1 MKSYQKMLFPL
12 LLCSVL
18 CGCSFS
24 GNGQQESSGTSSE
37 PQESSSGESSGESS
51 AAPVAVAQPELDANM
66 PMIAIETV
74 SRDPGVMDFI
84 TKPVARHVA
93 QMIATWTPRYVM
105 PPEPYYEDCQVC
117 LFDPKATDAAVPAEA
132 KVKVRGNWTT
142 NYDKK
147 PLKIRFAEK
156 NNLAGLAGGEAFKNW
171 LLLAEYKDG
180 SMLRD
185 KTALAVS
192 REILGAD
199 GLYASD
205 STLTEVT
212 VNGEYWGV
220 YLLTEPISV
229 GKHHVNITEP
239 EKDYEGTDI
248 GYLLEFDGY
257 FYNEEPLHQFHVDY
271 ADNAP
276 LRSYDGGE
284 GKRTMKCLPESKN
297 DDKNDIGMT
306 IKSEIYSQKQ
316 HDFIADYVSNVYKIM
331 YAAAYENKAYQFNA
345 DYTAISETDALT
357 PQQAVEKVVNV
368 DSLADAY
375 IIAELTCD
383 ADIYWSSFYMDVD
396 FGPDGD
402 KRLTFEA
409 PWDFDSA
416 MGNKDRCTD
425 GTGFYAGSIVPDVD
439 SFVYETINPWLAV
452 LMFEDWYQ
460 EVIREKWTRA
470 YENGVFSRA
479 IEQIDRDK
487 EMYAEAFDRNY
498 GKWNNIIKNDSFK
511 QELSRP
517 ARNCKTQAEAADFLA
532 DWLTKRVD
540 FMNDAWHS

>member
-1 MKSYQKMLFPL
+1 MKSYQKLLLPL
-12 LLCSVL
+12 LLCTVL
-18 CGCSFS
+18 CGCSFG
-24 GNGQQESSGTSSE
+24 GNQK
-37 PQESSSGESSGESS
+37 PQTGESS
-51 AAPVAVAQPELDANM
+51 APQGNSAQDAKDSSAEPSAEQTLSLDENM
-66 PMIAIETV
+66 PMLVINTV
-74 SRDPGVMDFI
+74 STEPNVLDFI
-84 TKPVARHVA
+84 NKPVARHVA
-93 QMIATWTPRYVM
+93 LMIASWTPNYVL
-105 PPEPYYEDCQVC
+105 PPEPYYEDCQVY
-117 LFDPKATDAAVPAEA
+117 LSDPKDSTVPAPAEA

-142 NYDKK
+142 NYPKK
-147 PLKIRFAEK
+147 PLKVKFAEK
-156 NNLAGLAGGEAFKNW
+156 TSLAGLADGQPFKNW

-185 KTALAVS
+185 KTALSVA
-192 REILGAD
+192 REILTPD

-205 STLTEVT
+205 AALTEVT
-212 VNGEYWGV
+212 VNGDYRGV
-220 YLLTEPISV
+220 YLLTEPVSV

-239 EKDYEGTDI
+239 EQDYQGTDI

-257 FYNEEPLHQFHVDY
+257 YYNEEPLHQFHVDY
-271 ADNAP
+271 ADNAK

-284 GKRTMKCLPESKN
+284 GKRRISCLPESEN
-297 DDKNDIGMT
+297 DDKNDVGMT
-306 IKSEIYSQKQ
+306 IKSEIYSQEQ
-316 HDFIADYVSNVYKIM
+316 HDFIANYVNNVYNIM
-331 YAAAYENKAYQFNA
+331 YAAAYEDKAYQFNE
-345 DYTAISETDALT
+345 DYSAISETDELT

-383 ADIYWSSFYMDVD
+383 ADIYWSSFYMDAD

-409 PWDFDSA
+409 PWDFDSS
-416 MGNKDRCTD
+416 MGNKDRCID

-460 EVIREKWTRA
+460 DVIREKWTRA
-470 YENGVFSRA
+470 YDNGVFSRA
-479 IEQIDRDK
+479 IEQIGKDK
-487 EMYAEAFDRNY
+487 EMYAAAFTRNY
-498 GKWNNIIKNDSFK
+498 DKWNNIIENGQFK

-532 DWLTKRVD
+532 EWLTKRVD
-540 FMNDAWHS
+540 FLNDAWHS